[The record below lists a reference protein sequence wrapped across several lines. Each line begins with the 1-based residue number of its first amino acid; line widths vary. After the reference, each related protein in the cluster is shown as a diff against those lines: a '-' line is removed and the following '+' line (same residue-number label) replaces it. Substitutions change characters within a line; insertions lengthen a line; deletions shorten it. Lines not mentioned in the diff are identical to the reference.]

1 MTTIHSYTGDQ
12 PTLDTMHKDL
22 YRARA
27 AAMSMIPTSTGA
39 AKAVG
44 LVLPELNGK
53 LDGFSMRVPTIN
65 VSAVDLTFVAER
77 ATSIDEINEVLKAA
91 SEGELKGVLAYN
103 DEPLVSIEDRISA
116 IEKGEVDI
124 ECGTSTVT
132 LSRRERVDFTLMT
145 FITGSAILSRKGK
158 AVTNIDDLD
167 KKRIAVVAG
176 TTTEDVVRRVAEV
189 NDFRI
194 KITPIKTHNEGM
206 ELLNKGKVDGY
217 ASDRAM
223 LIGQVFR
230 NANTANEYSMT
241 RTALSFEPYAFMIAR
256 GDTEF
261 RLAADR
267 ALASLFRTARIR
279 RIYQNWFG
287 RYGEPLSPIVEAMYQ
302 FQAVGE

>member
-1 MTTIHSYTGDQ
+1 MLRSWIATLALVAVASPALAES
-12 PTLDTMHKDL
+12 PTL
-22 YRARA
+22 ARIAETGTFRVGYVPDA
-27 AAMSMIPTSTGA
+27 APLSFVDDEG
-39 AKAVG
+39 
-44 LVLPELNGK
+44 
-53 LDGFSMRVPTIN
+53 N
-65 VSAVDLTFVAER
+65 VSGY
-77 ATSIDEINEVLKAA
+77 SIDLCRHIASAIRFDLGLDDIEITFTPL
-91 SEGELKGVLAYN
+91 LA
-103 DEPLVSIEDRISA
+103 IQDRIAA
-116 IEKGEVDI
+116 IENATVDI
-124 ECGTSTVT
+124 ECGTTTVT

-145 FITGSAILSRKGK
+145 FITGSTILSRKDK
-158 AVTNIDDLD
+158 PIDTIDDLD
-167 KKRIAVVAG
+167 KRRIAVLGG

-194 KITPIKTHNEGM
+194 KITPIETYNEGM

-230 NANTANEYSMT
+230 NANVANNYTMLRS
-241 RTALSFEPYAFMIAR
+241 ALSFEPYAFMIQR

>member
-1 MTTIHSYTGDQ
+1 MLRFWTFVFGVVVLCSGALAES
-12 PTLDTMHKDL
+12 PTLERIEDTGEIRIGYVPDAPPL
-22 YRARA
+22 
-27 AAMSMIPTSTGA
+27 SF
-39 AKAVG
+39 
-44 LVLPELNGK
+44 EDE
-53 LDGFSMRVPTIN
+53 DGN
-65 VSAVDLTFVAER
+65 VAGY
-77 ATSIDEINEVLKAA
+77 SIDLCRHIA
-91 SEGELKGVLAYN
+91 STIRFDLGLEKIDVTFK
-103 DEPLVSIEDRISA
+103 PLVTMDDRISA
-116 IEKGEVDI
+116 VESREIDI
-124 ECGTSTVT
+124 ECGATTVT

-145 FITGSAILSRKGK
+145 FITGSAVLSRKDK
-158 AVTNIDDLD
+158 AISTVDELD
-167 KKRIAVVAG
+167 KTRVAVVAG

-194 KITPIKTHNEGM
+194 KVVPITTHDEGM

-230 NANTANEYSMT
+230 NANVANDYTMT
-241 RTALSFEPYAFMIAR
+241 RSALSFEPYAFMIAR

-267 ALASLFRTARIR
+267 ALASLYRTARIR

>member
-1 MTTIHSYTGDQ
+1 MLRLWTVTLALFVYSADALAESATLTRIAETGTFRIGYVPDA
-12 PTLDTMHKDL
+12 PPLSFVD
-22 YRARA
+22 
-27 AAMSMIPTSTGA
+27 
-39 AKAVG
+39 
-44 LVLPELNGK
+44 E
-53 LDGFSMRVPTIN
+53 DGN
-65 VSAVDLTFVAER
+65 VSGY
-77 ATSIDEINEVLKAA
+77 SIDLCRQIA
-91 SEGELKGVLAYN
+91 SAIRN
-103 DEPLVSIEDRISA
+103 DLGIEQLNIEFEPLVAMEDRISA
-116 IEKGEVDI
+116 VEQGEVDI
-124 ECGTSTVT
+124 ECGATTVT
-132 LSRRERVDFTLMT
+132 LSRRERIDFTLMT
-145 FITGSAILSRKGK
+145 FITGSAILSTK
-158 AVTNIDDLD
+158 AKAIASIDDLD

-176 TTTEDVVRRVAEV
+176 TTTEDVVRRVNEV
-189 NDFRI
+189 NDLRI
-194 KITPIKTHNEGM
+194 KVTPVDTHDEGM

-230 NANTANEYSMT
+230 NANVANDYTMT
-241 RTALSFEPYAFMIAR
+241 RTALSFEPYAFMISR